1 MLEKGKNRV
10 LPCSRNSMGALDTA
24 LSSIPFGVCAFR
36 FPRQPQAL
44 FKTAVRI
51 FKSSFSQKHYFA
63 DFFDPTRCPKR
74 FANHNDTRTKQSHNP
89 YRPDAGPLIAEKMFF
104 SCALCSSK
112 TSSKQAK
119 DMAGLRCS
127 WMSCWNW
134 KWKTWKRSFPARPQK
149 LSGRCENEAFV
160 LETSLKDWM
169 WKMGKWS
176 IMKLSCETSKTEWKM
191 WKWSFRQLWWW
202 WQWWVIVVDV
212 MW

>member
-1 MLEKGKNRV
+1 MLEKGKNKV
-10 LPCSRNSMGALDTA
+10 LPCGRNSVGALDSA
-24 LSSIPFGVCAFR
+24 LSSILFGVCAFR

-51 FKSSFSQKHYFA
+51 FKSSFSQNHYFA

-89 YRPDAGPLIAEKMFF
+89 YRPDAGPLIADFFFLRTLLVQDEQQASARHGRAQMF
-104 SCALCSSK
+104 LNELLELKVEDVK
-112 TSSKQAK
+112 T
-119 DMAGLRCS
+119 
-127 WMSCWNW
+127 
-134 KWKTWKRSFPARPQK
+134 
-149 LSGRCENEAFV
+149 
-160 LETSLKDWM
+160 
-169 WKMGKWS
+169 
-176 IMKLSCETSKTEWKM
+176 KLSCETSKTEWKMWKWSFRAWDFPQRLNVEDGKMKLSCETSLKNWKWKM